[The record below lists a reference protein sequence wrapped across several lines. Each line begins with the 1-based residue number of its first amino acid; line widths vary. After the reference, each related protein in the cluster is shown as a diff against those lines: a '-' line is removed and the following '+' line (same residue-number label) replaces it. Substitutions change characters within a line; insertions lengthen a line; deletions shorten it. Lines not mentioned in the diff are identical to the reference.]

1 MNLVYSYHARQR
13 MRRRNITDGD
23 VRACLRNYHSRI
35 VGGDS
40 IMYIGDVNGRSL
52 KVVTAIDRDS
62 ETEKFVITTVWRG
75 DDDS

>member
-13 MRRRNITDGD
+13 MRRRGITDSD
-23 VRACLRNYHSRI
+23 VRSCLRNYHSRI